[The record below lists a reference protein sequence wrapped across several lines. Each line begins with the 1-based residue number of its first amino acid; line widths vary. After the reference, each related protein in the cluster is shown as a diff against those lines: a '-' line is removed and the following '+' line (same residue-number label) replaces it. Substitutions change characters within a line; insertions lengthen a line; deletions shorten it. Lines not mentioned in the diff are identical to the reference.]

1 MAGALFL
8 YTYFVLVYRCIVTF
22 IGVPGNLLIIC
33 VYWNKKAL
41 GSAQVFIQFLAIC
54 DLYAC
59 VLIPLEAHYWLNE
72 FDYKSIVLCKI
83 FFSLFSVGFYLS
95 ACVTVAIAM
104 DRYLAVSKPVNG
116 RWSRRQAKWVCF
128 ICVVVAVLVNATTP
142 FTSGL
147 AVVSIETVGVYNATA
162 CEQRPGDFESLSLL
176 LRLSQYSC
184 SLVFFV
190 LIITMYIKLWR
201 TFKKR
206 GKVGGLKVNNPTI
219 AKTESIELP
228 QASRCDSYIEG
239 QESSVFPPVDQSPS
253 TEVASFSTK
262 LNLTQE
268 KLPQG
273 NSNLPGTITNEI
285 RGQLRNSSRKQRK
298 TGLDKC
304 NRSDIYWGENSLVI
318 KKDDKKV
325 GVVQDHESGAVH
337 VNKEGEVNNTTTG
350 VIINTTDFAVT
361 TKRKSRSMSRL
372 SQMLLLST
380 IIFLMTY
387 ALTLVI
393 FMFSSLTKRLH
404 RNSGLFAVVAVLRL
418 SGSINH
424 AVNPV
429 IYSFMNP
436 RFRADCSLLF
446 KRIRSK
452 FNSSVFGR

>member
-8 YTYFVLVYRCIVTF
+8 YNYVVFVYRCLVTF

-59 VLIPLEAHYWLNE
+59 IIFPLEAHYWFNE
-72 FDYKSIVLCKI
+72 FDYKSTVLCKI
-83 FFSLFSVGFYLS
+83 FFTLFSVGFYLS

-128 ICVVVAVLVNATTP
+128 ICVDVAVLVNAAMP

-147 AVVSIETVGVYNATA
+147 TVVSIETVGVFNATT
-162 CEQRPGDFESLSLL
+162 CEQRQNTFEGLALL
-176 LRLSQYSC
+176 LTLSQYSC

-190 LIITMYIKLWR
+190 LIIALYIKLWR
-201 TFKKR
+201 TLKKR
-206 GKVGGLKVNNPTI
+206 GKVGGLKVNDPTV
-219 AKTESIELP
+219 AKTECIELP
-228 QASRCDSYIEG
+228 QATRCETYIEG
-239 QESSVFPPVDQSPS
+239 QDSSVFPPVGQSTS
-253 TEVASFSTK
+253 TKEASSSTK

-273 NSNLPGTITNEI
+273 NSNLSGTIANAS
-285 RGQLRNSSRKQRK
+285 RGQLKESSRKELE
-298 TGLDKC
+298 TDAVNCSLSNIDC
-304 NRSDIYWGENSLVI
+304 SENKLAI

-325 GVVQDHESGAVH
+325 EIFKGNESGGVD
-337 VNKEGEVNNTTTG
+337 VKKEGVVNNTTAGIT
-350 VIINTTDFAVT
+350 INATQSAVT
-361 TKRKSRSMSRL
+361 DKRKPRSMSRL

-380 IIFLMTY
+380 IIFLITY
-387 ALTLVI
+387 TLTLAI
-393 FMFSSLTKRLH
+393 FMLSSLTKRLH
-404 RNSGLFAVVAVLRL
+404 RNSGLFAVVAVIRL

-429 IYSFMNP
+429 LYSFMNP

-446 KRIRSK
+446 KRMRSK
-452 FNSSVFGR
+452 FKSSVFDR